1 MPVQFYYNLY
11 IILFAAWRRRYL
23 ILVPVLL
30 MPMVGLGISLLSPKV
45 YESRTTFM
53 VPQDSNQTPTLKDLI
68 TQESLKDRFVVLE
81 AMLRS
86 RYVMDGVAQDRGL
99 VDDSTT
105 PAKRDAIMD
114 WLSASVSIRLIGD
127 EVIELKVKADS
138 AANSAGLLEAVSRRF
153 FFNLLNKGRQSAE
166 SSARFLQ
173 SQLDS
178 RRSELLEAEKSLADF
193 KREHASAL
201 PDQQNANAARLYGLK
216 ERLADSLLQLQQ
228 AKGRVDQLSVGQEGP
243 TARSLEDKLQQ
254 MQTELALLR
263 VRYSDQHSKVQS
275 LIYQIGQL
283 QQEIARQKN
292 KPDAAVGPEW
302 DQARAQLTE
311 AQQNAAALQTQLDEL
326 SRVVGTQ
333 GETESQLAELERD
346 LEVKRS
352 LYQDLQL
359 RYEKA
364 KVTGALGSFEP
375 SERIKVIDKP
385 FAPSKPSNY
394 PHWLFLLA
402 GIVGGLG
409 LGCGLAL
416 LTELADTSLRRT
428 DQLVALVKAP
438 VLSRIPY
445 CEPVPDYPSHS
456 DQALDG
462 QVLPLSPEPG

>member
-23 ILVPVLL
+23 IL
-30 MPMVGLGISLLSPKV
+30 MPALVMPLVGVGIGVLSPKV

-68 TQESLKDRFVVLE
+68 TQESLKDRFAVLE

-86 RYVMDGVAQDRGL
+86 RYVMDGVARDRKL
-99 VDDSTT
+99 VDDNTP

-138 AANSAGLLEAVSRRF
+138 AESSAGLLEAVSRRF

-166 SSARFLQ
+166 SSERFLQ

-178 RRSELLEAEKSLADF
+178 RRSELQGAEQLLADF

-216 ERLADSLLQLQQ
+216 DRHAESLLQLQQ
-228 AKGRVDQLSVGQEGP
+228 AKTRVEQLSHGQEGA
-243 TARSLEDKLQQ
+243 TTRSLEEKLQQ

-263 VRYSDQHSKVQS
+263 VRYSDQHSEVQS
-275 LIYQIGQL
+275 LRYQIEQL
-283 QQEIARQKN
+283 QQELEQQKS
-292 KPDAAVGPEW
+292 KPGVAVGPEW
-302 DQARAQLTE
+302 DQARAQLAE
-311 AQQNAAALQTQLDEL
+311 AEQNAAALQAQLDDL
-326 SRVVGTQ
+326 NKVVASQ

-352 LYQDLQL
+352 LYQDLLL

-375 SERIKVIDKP
+375 GERIKVIDRP

-394 PHWLFLLA
+394 PLWLFLIA
-402 GIVGGLG
+402 GMVGGFG

-416 LTELADTSLRRT
+416 LIELADTSLRRT
-428 DQLVALVKAP
+428 DQLAALIKAP

-445 CEPVPDYPSHS
+445 CEPVHAHS
-456 DQALDG
+456 G
-462 QVLPLSPEPG
+462 QTAHAQPPLVEVPG